1 MPLTNLSRPPD
12 PKTPAFHGWL
22 IDLVAKLNTFM
33 NGALIDVTLT
43 ANDTTTTLTDARIS
57 LNSVFVWMPTTAT
70 AAAAMDA
77 VYASTVTN
85 GTATLTHDNTADVDR
100 IFKVAVI
107 G

>member
-12 PKTPAFHGWL
+12 PKASGFHGWL
-22 IDLVAKLNTFM
+22 IDLVAKVNTFM

-57 LNSVFVWMPTTAT
+57 VNSRLTWMPTSAT

-77 VYASTVTN
+77 LYCSAITN
-85 GTATLTHDNTADVDR
+85 GSATLTHDNTADTDR
-100 IFKVAVI
+100 TFKVAVH